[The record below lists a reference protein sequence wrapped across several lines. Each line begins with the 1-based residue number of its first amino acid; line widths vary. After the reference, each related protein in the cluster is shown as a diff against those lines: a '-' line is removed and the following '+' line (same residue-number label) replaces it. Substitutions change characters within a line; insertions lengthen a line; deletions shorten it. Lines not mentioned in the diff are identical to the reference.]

1 MDLNFLPQKDF
12 SDDRAWKKAFDLA
25 LAVWRVSSFAP
36 SFAKAAEG
44 EKAAEDKSV
53 FTDMSKEMLKRKL
66 RKLASDIISELAAK
80 KVFDD
85 RPEEKSKLIF
95 EAVRKIEGL
104 RAHLRLVQNLK
115 LTKEINCQVLDK
127 EYRLLKEELL
137 KEAIVIMRN
146 KDIPFPS
153 LREVPSGVEGRRI
166 GIAASPAAPRNDN
179 EIAALPAVARNDRIG
194 AVARNDI
201 FSLSLRGYSPKQS
214 HLANTG
220 NNGRLEKIVNYI
232 KENKVVQLK
241 EVLKFFPEYSE
252 KTVRNDLKQLCGRN
266 FIQRLG
272 NGAGSCY
279 KLVM

>member
-1 MDLNFLPQKDF
+1 MEKVFMDLDFLRQKDF
-12 SDDRAWKKAFDLA
+12 SDDRTWKRAFDLA
-25 LAVWRVSSFAP
+25 LAVWRVSHFAETSRDTSSFA
-36 SFAKAAEG
+36 
-44 EKAAEDKSV
+44 
-53 FTDMSKEMLKRKL
+53 DMSEEMLKRKL
-66 RKLASDIISELAAK
+66 RKLASDIISELAPK
-80 KVFDD
+80 KIFDD

-95 EAVRKIEGL
+95 ETVRKIENL

-137 KEAIVIMRN
+137 KETIEMAV
-146 KDIPFPS
+146 KA
-153 LREVPSGVEGRRI
+153 RETTELVPRSFNEVGVPAS
-166 GIAASPAAPRNDN
+166 AAGLTVSAAN
-179 EIAALPAVARNDRIG
+179 
-194 AVARNDI
+194 
-201 FSLSLRGYSPKQS
+201 
-214 HLANTG
+214 G
-220 NNGRLEKIVNYI
+220 NSNSRLGKIVNYI

-279 KLVM
+279 KLVA